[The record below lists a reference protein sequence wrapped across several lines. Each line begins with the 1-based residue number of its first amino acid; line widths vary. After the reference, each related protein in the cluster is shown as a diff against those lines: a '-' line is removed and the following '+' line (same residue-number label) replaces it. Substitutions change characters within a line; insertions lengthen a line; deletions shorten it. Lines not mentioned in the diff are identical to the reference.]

1 VKNIKS
7 TKMKIVD
14 PKKEKSFVDK
24 LTDKFK
30 GGGVLMSNAEKCTL
44 EVNEIIKKYDCSFIV
59 RIVENKNLI
68 KEKK

>member
-1 VKNIKS
+1 
-7 TKMKIVD
+7 MKIVD
-14 PKKEKSFVDK
+14 PKKENNLVKNLIKNFNPNK
-24 LTDKFK
+24 IPE
-30 GGGVLMSNAEKCTL
+30 MSNAEKCTL